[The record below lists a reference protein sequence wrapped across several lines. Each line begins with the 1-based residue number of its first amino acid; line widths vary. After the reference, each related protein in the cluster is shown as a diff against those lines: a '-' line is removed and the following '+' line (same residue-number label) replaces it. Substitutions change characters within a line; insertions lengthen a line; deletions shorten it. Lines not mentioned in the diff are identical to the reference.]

1 MKPNY
6 KLFKNRLHISE
17 NFVTNNPTVIEVM
30 TQREKDGK
38 KDLSTPFRPLSNFLN
53 RKQWKN

>member
-6 KLFKNRLHISE
+6 KLFKNRLYISE

-53 RKQWKN
+53 RKK

>member
-6 KLFKNRLHISE
+6 KLFKNRLYISE

-38 KDLSTPFRPLSNFLN
+38 KDLSFPFRPLLNFLN
-53 RKQWKN
+53 RKK